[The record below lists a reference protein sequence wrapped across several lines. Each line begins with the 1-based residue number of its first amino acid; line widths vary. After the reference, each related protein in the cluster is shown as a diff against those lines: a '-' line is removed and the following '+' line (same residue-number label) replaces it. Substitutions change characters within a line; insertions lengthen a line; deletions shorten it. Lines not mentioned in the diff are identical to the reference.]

1 MESKIIAYDL
11 GSSAWDLGSRIK
23 GPESRFWNQGPVQDL
38 GSRIKGPE
46 SRIWNQGLVQDLG
59 SESRVQDLGS
69 ESRAGPG
76 SRV

>member
-23 GPESRFWNQGPVQDL
+23 GPESRFWNQG
-38 GSRIKGPE
+38 
-46 SRIWNQGLVQDLG
+46 LVQDLG